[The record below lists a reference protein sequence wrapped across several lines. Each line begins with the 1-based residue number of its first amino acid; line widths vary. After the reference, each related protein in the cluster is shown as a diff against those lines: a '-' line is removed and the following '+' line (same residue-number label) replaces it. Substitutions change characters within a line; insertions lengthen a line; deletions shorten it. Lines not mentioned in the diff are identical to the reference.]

1 MNKNVDNFL
10 LASSD
15 DAARIAAAEAATTP
29 HAWREALYAGALQ
42 SDHDQ
47 VWLYQRD
54 QQLLGAAVLMQVLDE
69 AHLQNF
75 FIHAASQGQGLGKA
89 LLAHTMQQARVQQAT
104 QMFLEVRTSN
114 APALALYA
122 KHGFEA
128 YAQRKGYYRNAD
140 GTREDAIL
148 MKACL

>member
-1 MNKNVDNFL
+1 MNKNVDKFV
-10 LASSD
+10 LASLD
-15 DAARIAAAEAATTP
+15 DAARIAAAEAATTA

-47 VWLYQRD
+47 VWLYQRN

-75 FIHAASQGQGLGKA
+75 FIHASCHGQGLGKA
-89 LLAHTMQQARVQQAT
+89 LLAHVMQQAREQQAT

-114 APALALYA
+114 TPALALYA
-122 KHGFEA
+122 RHGFEA
-128 YAQRKGYYRNAD
+128 YAQRKGYYRNTD

-148 MKACL
+148 MKASL